1 MKLRERGIE
10 EEFAFQTA
18 RSGGKGGQHVN
29 KVETKV
35 EIYFNPSASECLS
48 EEEKVSIVKKL
59 KSKINSEG
67 FIIVSSQKSRSQLT
81 NKEDAIKKLLSFLE
95 KALLKPKPRKPTKI
109 PASVVAKRLT
119 TKKIRSEIKRNRRI
133 QE

>member
-1 MKLRERGIE
+1 
-10 EEFAFQTA
+10 
-18 RSGGKGGQHVN
+18 
-29 KVETKV
+29 V
-35 EIYFNPSASECLS
+35 EIYFNPSASERLS